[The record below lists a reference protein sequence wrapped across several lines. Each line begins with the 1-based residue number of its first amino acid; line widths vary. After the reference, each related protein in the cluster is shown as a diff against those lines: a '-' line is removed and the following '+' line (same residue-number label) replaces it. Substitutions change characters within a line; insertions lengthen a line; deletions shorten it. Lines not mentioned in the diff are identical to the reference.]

1 MCVERRSGHAEYR
14 RSCRWRKCARISDA
28 IKDVDALS
36 VRICPRKGE
45 KDVTV
50 MTGSTGV
57 MSSQG
62 DGVGGADINL
72 TATEGPAADGRK
84 TVLLSP
90 RRCLHDLWGQQ
101 AG

>member
-1 MCVERRSGHAEYR
+1 
-14 RSCRWRKCARISDA
+14 
-28 IKDVDALS
+28 
-36 VRICPRKGE
+36 
-45 KDVTV
+45 
-50 MTGSTGV
+50 